1 MVTVLPGP
9 HGAYGIIRRA
19 LGPTADKDQTIA
31 DTVLALPAEH
41 RRSFL
46 GDKAFQADDIAVLHH
61 AVKMVSDDDTDRLG
75 AGFQRATGLKSQT
88 KLTRYQI
95 ALQSY
100 HERLFIKHGWL

>member
-1 MVTVLPGP
+1 
-9 HGAYGIIRRA
+9 
-19 LGPTADKDQTIA
+19 
-31 DTVLALPAEH
+31 VLALPAEH

-95 ALQSY
+95 ALQAY